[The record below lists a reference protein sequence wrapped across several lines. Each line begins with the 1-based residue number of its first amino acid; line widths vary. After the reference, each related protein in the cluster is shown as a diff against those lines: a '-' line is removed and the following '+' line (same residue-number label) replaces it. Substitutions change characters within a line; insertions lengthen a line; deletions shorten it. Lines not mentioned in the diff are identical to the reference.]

1 MSIAITSLLRRFAV
15 SALATLA
22 FIICFSQPSARAAD
36 IQHEVYSGE
45 SIRIVVNTYG
55 QSAIGYDY
63 PNGNVHGTLTM
74 APDVSGDLI
83 YTSSAG
89 FVGTDVVKTTA
100 YTDPVTW
107 TAVGSDT
114 HYITVKPR
122 ITFSASNWPN
132 AKKGEVYS
140 QSVTATYSASSTVV
154 TYSVLDGSLPPGLSL
169 DGSNGTISGTPTAT
183 GSWTFT
189 YQALNAD
196 GYSSSQSMTLKVG
209 PSATNHSMTVAA
221 NSSNNAVAFTVSGT
235 EQVSAVSSAA
245 HGTTSLSGST
255 GAYSPTAGYSGS
267 DSFTCTVTDSAS
279 GLSSTATVFVTV
291 TQPTLAIAPSAL
303 PDGVVGQSYSATLSA
318 SLGGPLDRFSVQS
331 GSLPAGLTLTDGGV
345 LSGTPTQHGTSSFT
359 VIVQDIYGATGTQS
373 YDLVVAIAP
382 PVAGSVNATVAA
394 NSTNNSITL
403 SLSGGAASSVAV
415 ASAASHGTATA
426 SGTTITYTPTAGY
439 SGSDSF
445 TYTATNAS
453 GTSTAA
459 TVTVTVTA
467 PTVAISLSTLPAG
480 TAAVAYSQ
488 TLTAANGTAPYTF
501 AVTSGSLPAG
511 LTLST
516 GGTLSGTPTTAESQ
530 TFTVTATDHYG
541 ATGDQSYTLA
551 IAIAAPVAGDV
562 TTTVA
567 ANSSSNSVALS
578 LTGGT
583 TSTVAIA
590 SAPGHGTATASGTSI
605 TYAPT
610 AGYSGVDTFT
620 YTATN
625 ASGTSAPATV
635 TVTVTQ
641 PTLVISP
648 TGTLTLRAGE
658 AFSQTFSA
666 ANGTAPY
673 NYSMT
678 GTLPDGLIFDPSS
691 GTLSGTPTENGS
703 FSLTVTATDA
713 YGASTSANVTLSI
726 DEALPVAPTVT
737 TATAS
742 GSTVTID
749 LTDGATGGPFTGAT
763 LVSLSPP
770 SAGTAIITLGD
781 TAASSGPAAFAAA
794 MTSGR
799 YRLQFKA
806 NPTYTG
812 TAVATY
818 TLTSAAGTSAPASV
832 TLLVSAR
839 PVLNDDADMV
849 GLVRAQA
856 TAAKRLAESQI
867 DNVADH
873 MKSLRGKVCLENS
886 LSVALG
892 DDGGGAAPVSANAG
906 CSPIANGD
914 LAFWTAGSISLGDSE
929 SLDGESAF
937 DYATVALTGG
947 LDHRLTDTVIGGVAI
962 GYSRDRTNIGSNGT
976 TSRNSAMSATLY
988 ALYQPGGG
996 FFVDGLAGV
1005 GLLDFDSLR
1014 ITAAN
1019 GAEAEAERTGRQV
1032 FAALTGGYDLKGGDL
1047 SLSTYG
1053 RLSGSRSVLD
1063 SVTETGADWENAL
1076 LGRQEIDSLTATLGL
1091 SVGYDIDIDD
1101 LIVTPELTLD
1111 FSHDF
1116 LDSSETVVTY
1126 AEDGWPIDYV
1136 IPGESSSRSRV
1147 TVGLGVTVA
1156 SGRAATL
1163 RGRYSA
1169 TIDPGGLQSQRFSL
1183 DLSRQF

>member
-1 MSIAITSLLRRFAV
+1 MGTTAGAIRLWIRSLGLALGLLIGVAV
-15 SALATLA
+15 S
-22 FIICFSQPSARAAD
+22 SASSAD
-36 IQHEVYSGE
+36 KYVTTYANEAVSIMLGME
-45 SIRIVVNTYG
+45 SDWYQI
-55 QSAIGYDY
+55 DY
-63 PNGNVHGTLTM
+63 IYPADFHGTL
-74 APDVSGDLI
+74 APGIAIDEDI
-83 YTSSAG
+83 YTPN
-89 FVGTDVVKTTA
+89 TN
-100 YTDPVTW
+100 YI
-107 TAVGSDT
+107 GSDSYSYKVT
-114 HYITVKPR
+114 RQNGSTFTSTVYISVIPKV
-122 ITFSASNWPN
+122 TFSASTWAN
-132 AKKGEVYS
+132 ATKGVAYS
-140 QSVTATYSASSTVV
+140 QTVTASFTASSSAV
-154 TYSVLDGSLPPGLSL
+154 TYSLSGGTLPPGLNL
-169 DGSNGTISGTPTAT
+169 DSSSGTISGKPTAT

-189 YQALNAD
+189 YQALNAA
-196 GYSSSQSMTLKVG
+196 GYSSSQSMTLKVA
-209 PSATNHSMTVAA
+209 PSSSDLSMTVAA
-221 NSSNNAVAFTVSGT
+221 NSSNNSISFTVSGT
-235 EQVSAVSSAA
+235 EQVSTVSTAG

-255 GAYSPTAGYSGS
+255 ASYTPAAGYSGA
-267 DSFTCTVTDSAS
+267 DSFTYTVTDSAS
-279 GLSSTATVFVTV
+279 GLSSTATVYVTV
-291 TQPTLAIAPSAL
+291 TAPTLVITPSGL
-303 PDGVVGQSYSATLSA
+303 PDGVVGQSYSEPLGY
-318 SLGGPLDRFSVQS
+318 SLGGPLNRFWIVS
-331 GSLPAGLTLTDGGV
+331 GSLPAGLNLTDGGI

-382 PVAGSVNATVAA
+382 PVAGNVNATVAA

-403 SLSGGAASSVAV
+403 SLSGGTASSVAV
-415 ASAASHGTATA
+415 SSAASHGTATA

-467 PTVAISLSTLPAG
+467 PTVAISPSTLPAG

-501 AVTSGSLPAG
+501 AVTSGSLPDG

-516 GGTLSGTPTTAESQ
+516 GGTLSGTPTAEQ
-530 TFTVTATDHYG
+530 NATFTVTATDHYG
-541 ATGDQSYTLA
+541 AAGGQSYTLA
-551 IAIAAPVAGDV
+551 VAIAAPIAGDV

-567 ANSSSNSVALS
+567 ANSSGNSVALS
-578 LTGGT
+578 ITGGT
-583 TSTVAIA
+583 ASTVAIA

-605 TYAPT
+605 TYTPT
-610 AGYSGVDTFT
+610 TGYSGSDSFT

-635 TVTVTQ
+635 TITVTQ
-641 PTLVISP
+641 PTLAMSP

-673 NYSMT
+673 QYSMS
-678 GTLPDGLIFDPSS
+678 GTLPDGLLFDPSS

-703 FSLTVTATDA
+703 FALTVTATDA
-713 YGASTSANVTLSI
+713 YGASTSASITLSV

-742 GSTVTID
+742 GGTVTID

-806 NPTYTG
+806 SPTYTG

-873 MKSLRGKVCLENS
+873 MKSLRGKACLENN
-886 LSVALG
+886 LSIAVG
-892 DDGGGAAPVSANAG
+892 DDGDGAAPVRANAG

-929 SLDGESAF
+929 SLNGESAF

-947 LDHRLTDTVIGGVAI
+947 LDYRLTDTVIGGVAI
-962 GYSRDRTNIGSNGT
+962 GYARDRTDIGSDGT

-988 ALYQPGGG
+988 ALYQPGDG

-1014 ITAAN
+1014 ITAEN

-1032 FAALTGGYDLKGGDL
+1032 FAAVTGGYDLKNGEL

-1063 SVTETGADWENAL
+1063 SVTETGVDWENAL
-1076 LGRQEIDSLTATLGL
+1076 LGRQEIDSLTATLGF
-1091 SVGYDIDIDD
+1091 SVGYDIDVDD

-1116 LDSSETVVTY
+1116 LDTSETVVTY

-1136 IPGESSSRSRV
+1136 IPGESTSRNRV

-1169 TIDPGGLQSQRFSL
+1169 TIDPGGLQNQRFSL